1 MEISVPMIRALIEEQ
16 KKVSNEKLILHL
28 HEYHSW
34 QAYSLLLFADKE
46 KTRITAQHHG
56 GRSPFRNLK
65 KYKRLFV
72 FLPAL
77 IMMQFFENLLFKKV
91 DTFYPLS
98 DEEAKYIENLARKSE
113 KKFLTMGIGD
123 KYFKKFNKEKIR
135 KKLKLDLKK
144 KYILYLGR
152 IKSTKGIKELLDS
165 IGKFENEDLEL
176 LLVGEG
182 SDSEKYK
189 NYLVENGIKN
199 ARFLGA
205 IYGDAKLDYLAACNC
220 LILPS
225 YTEGAPVVL
234 MEAIARNLPVIATN
248 VGGIPKMIKGGREGI
263 IIKPK
268 SKDDIV
274 RAIKEILKWK
284 KKSISEFA
292 EKYKWGKIIKET
304 LADYKR

>member
-1 MEISVPMIRALIEEQ
+1 
-16 KKVSNEKLILHL
+16 
-28 HEYHSW
+28 
-34 QAYSLLLFADKE
+34 
-46 KTRITAQHHG
+46 
-56 GRSPFRNLK
+56 
-65 KYKRLFV
+65 
-72 FLPAL
+72 
-77 IMMQFFENLLFKKV
+77 
-91 DTFYPLS
+91 
-98 DEEAKYIENLARKSE
+98 
-113 KKFLTMGIGD
+113 MGIGD